1 MLLDRFARAILVF
14 STFVWILNR
23 SSFLIDS
30 ITEDV
35 NLEPAFRS
43 NIGFETVLFNK
54 RFLALTIDSILINS

>member
-23 SSFLIDS
+23 FSFLIDS
-30 ITEDV
+30 RTEDV

-43 NIGFETVLFNK
+43 NIGFRYSF
-54 RFLALTIDSILINS
+54 I